1 MSYKENNIMSARFP
15 KGYVKFESK
24 MLGNLENEWRRTGDE
39 GLRTL
44 ILMNRQ
50 ILEIYWDR
58 REEEELV
65 QPNPTCFFCKL
76 IGK

>member
-1 MSYKENNIMSARFP
+1 
-15 KGYVKFESK
+15 